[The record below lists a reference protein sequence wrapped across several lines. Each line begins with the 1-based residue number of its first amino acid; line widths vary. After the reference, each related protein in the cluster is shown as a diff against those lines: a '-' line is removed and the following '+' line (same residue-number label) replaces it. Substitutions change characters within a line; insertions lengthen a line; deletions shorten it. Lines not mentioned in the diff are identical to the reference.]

1 MMAARKRMVSNSIIH
16 TDKFLQMSTTAQLLY
31 FFLLIE
37 ADDDG
42 FNAMPQSVMGMCKA
56 NREDMRQL
64 VEHGYVLPF
73 ESGVIVI
80 RHWLI
85 HNQLRVATYRP
96 TEREEKYLLGAGQ
109 NGEYELLSE
118 LPEGAK
124 SLVELQDEKSRKKG
138 KEEPLT
144 MTDLKRANK
153 NVRLELDSCFCDENV
168 QPELDTFSKNNV
180 EERREGKR
188 REGERNDNLYGKERN
203 VFLLPDEYK
212 TICERYEQP
221 DKLIDKISFMFLGRK
236 KLPKSHYGYINK
248 IALEDEWPIKKK
260 NEWKPDEREPKKDQ
274 YWEEARKAVLEKA
287 NKLRSD

>member
-56 NREDMRQL
+56 SREDMRQL

-221 DKLIDKISFMFLGRK
+221 DKLIDKI
-236 KLPKSHYGYINK
+236 I
-248 IALEDEWPIKKK
+248 
-260 NEWKPDEREPKKDQ
+260 ERSGQ
-274 YWEEARKAVLEKA
+274 WIIM
-287 NKLRSD
+287 